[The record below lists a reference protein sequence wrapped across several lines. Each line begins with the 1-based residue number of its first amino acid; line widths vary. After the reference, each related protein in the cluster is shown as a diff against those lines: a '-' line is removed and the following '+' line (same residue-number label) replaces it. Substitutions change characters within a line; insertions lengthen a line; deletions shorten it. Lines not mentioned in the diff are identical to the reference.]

1 MKITSAE
8 FVRSAFTKE
17 HWLTDNKPEIAFL
30 GRSNVGKS
38 SLINS
43 LLNRKGLAR
52 TSNTPGR
59 TQCINFFLINEKFY
73 FVDLPGYGYAKV
85 SKSMREDWGK
95 MAEEYL
101 ANRSRLVLFIQ
112 LVDSRHAPSKL
123 DRQLFEWLQ
132 FHQKNQIIV
141 ATKSDKLK
149 PKQLAENL
157 AEIRETFPETRLFPY
172 SALTKFGREDVW
184 REINGAILEKK

>member
-8 FVRSAFTKE
+8 FIKSAYNE
-17 HWLTDNKPEIAFL
+17 SHWTNDNLPEISFL

-43 LLNRKGLAR
+43 LLLRKGLAK

-85 SKSMREDWGK
+85 SKSMRQDWGI
-95 MAEEYL
+95 MAQEYL
-101 ANRSRLVLFIQ
+101 AKRPQLMLSIE
-112 LVDSRHAPSKL
+112 LVDLRHLPTKL
-123 DRQLFEWLQ
+123 DEQLYEWLVYN
-132 FHQKNQIIV
+132 QKPHIIV
-141 ATKSDKLK
+141 ATKADKLSNN
-149 PKQLAENL
+149 QLKKNL
-157 AEIRETFPETRLFPY
+157 TEIEKAMPESKVIAY
-172 SALTKFGREDVW
+172 SAKTGKGRDHLW
-184 REINGAILEKK
+184 QEILQSIGKN